1 MKITYS
7 IDGGFAFTPG
17 LSRPVTVDTAKVDP
31 ATALELEGLV
41 RDSAFFGLPAR
52 PAEAAP
58 GAADLQTH
66 TITVEDGSRV
76 HAVQLIDPLP
86 DGPLA
91 QMVSR
96 LAAIG
101 RSSPR

>member
-17 LSRPVTVDTAKVDP
+17 LGRPVTVDTAQLDQ

-52 PAEAAP
+52 SAETAP

-76 HAVQLIDPLP
+76 HVVQLTDPLP
-86 DGPLA
+86 GGPLE
-91 QMVSR
+91 QLVSR
-96 LAAIG
+96 LGGIG